1 MFITAT
7 EINEHSHTLTSRKVL
22 NSDTIFLNFKQKK
35 NHIYHLFSLCAC
47 MCVCAL
53 FPAEKHFNITDLK
66 WYMRGYI
73 SALILTYFSIWG
85 SNSGSHARQT
95 GTLPPFHSSR
105 FLEPTPKPR
114 QTLNLFSCPSLPRNQ
129 EHRPAAPVPTSAHAF
144 STSTSSITF

>member
-22 NSDTIFLNFKQKK
+22 NSDTTFLNSKQK

-47 MCVCAL
+47 MCMCVL

-66 WYMRGYI
+66 WHMGGYI

-85 SNSGSHARQT
+85 SNSGSHAWQANI
-95 GTLPPFHSSR
+95 LPPIPSSR
-105 FLEPTPKPR
+105 FLEPTLKPR
-114 QTLNLFSCPSLPRNQ
+114 QTLNLFSYPSLPRNQ
-129 EHRPAAPVPTSAHAF
+129 EYRPAAPVPASAHAF